1 MRIKDDVLKQENRMD
16 CSIYS
21 VEKTGSFNRE
31 KLDRFSTLHKMQKYV
46 SIKIRKTISSSTI
59 KVIEENTHE
68 YLCKFFLT

>member
-31 KLDRFSTLHKMQKYV
+31 KLDRFSTLHKMQKCFH
-46 SIKIRKTISSSTI
+46 KD
-59 KVIEENTHE
+59 
-68 YLCKFFLT
+68 